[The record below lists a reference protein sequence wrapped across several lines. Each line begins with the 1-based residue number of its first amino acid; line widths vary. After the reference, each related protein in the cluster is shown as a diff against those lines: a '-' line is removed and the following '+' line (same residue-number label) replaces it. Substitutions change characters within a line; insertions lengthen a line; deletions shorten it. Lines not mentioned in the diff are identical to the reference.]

1 MVSAIGITAAAF
13 AAGAVILCLA
23 LPSRNMIEALFFA
36 IGVAMMAALNT
47 FKIVLLE
54 RTVQKA
60 LELDDPNFGKNYVR
74 FQYLI
79 RYFLTAVVLLGAGL
93 IGYLT
98 PHTSIILGAVAGVFT
113 MQISVIIVRHMKQT
127 DE

>member
-13 AAGAVILCLA
+13 AAVAVVLCLA
-23 LPSRNMIEALFFA
+23 LPSRNMTEALFFA
-36 IGVAMMAALNT
+36 IGVAMMALLNT
-47 FKIVLLE
+47 CKIVLLE

-74 FQYLI
+74 FQYLV

-93 IGYLT
+93 IGYYT
-98 PHTSIILGAVAGVFT
+98 PHTSIILGAIAGVFT
-113 MQISVIIVRHMKQT
+113 MQISVIIVRHIKQT